1 MTRRRKLAFAGSAAA
16 IAALVGIGI
25 LSGNHPTDDNKAVT
39 EAPAIRAAGGDAQ
52 GFDAYSNHVSAAVPI
67 NNPAKATP
75 AVDLTDAKRSTAA
88 IIHNADVTIQAKDVP
103 TALRKASDLVT
114 RAGGNV
120 FSDTANFDTSDQV
133 HIVFNVPP
141 EQFDLVMSE
150 LGGVGKVLQSSTS
163 TKDVTGE
170 VVDLDARLAAAR
182 ASADRVRAL
191 LAKTGSVNDLLG
203 VEQALTEREANV
215 DSLAA
220 QVATLR
226 AQVDFATITVD
237 ISPSPR
243 PRKAPAAP
251 HASHHIPGFL
261 AGLRTGFAALVN
273 GLLVVG
279 TALGFA
285 LPFLFV
291 GALVFVPVFLLRRR
305 RQPEPAAA

>member
-1 MTRRRKLAFAGSAAA
+1 MTRRRKLALGGSALAV
-16 IAALVGIGI
+16 AALVGIGM
-25 LSGNHPTDDNKAVT
+25 LSGNHSSDDNKMAAVAA
-39 EAPAIRAAGGDAQ
+39 APAFRPASGGQ
-52 GFDAYSNHVSAAVPI
+52 SFDAYG
-67 NNPAKATP
+67 NNAPAAKATP
-75 AVDLTDAKRSTAA
+75 AVDLSTAKRSNAA
-88 IIHNADVTIQAKDVP
+88 IIHNADVTLQAKDVSG
-103 TALRKASDLVT
+103 ALRKASDLVA

-120 FSDTANFDTSDQV
+120 FSDTANFDSTDEA

-141 EQFDLVMSE
+141 DQFDLVMSE
-150 LGGVGKVLQSSTS
+150 LGGVGKVLHSDTT

-170 VVDLDARLAAAR
+170 VVDLNARLAAAR

-203 VEQALTEREANV
+203 VEQALTDREANV

-237 ISPSPR
+237 ISPSPH
-243 PRKAPAAP
+243 AAAP
-251 HASHHIPGFL
+251 PRPSHHIPGFL

-285 LPFLFV
+285 LPFLFL
-291 GALVFVPVFLLRRR
+291 GGLVFVPVVLLRRR
-305 RQPEPAAA
+305 RQPAPAAA